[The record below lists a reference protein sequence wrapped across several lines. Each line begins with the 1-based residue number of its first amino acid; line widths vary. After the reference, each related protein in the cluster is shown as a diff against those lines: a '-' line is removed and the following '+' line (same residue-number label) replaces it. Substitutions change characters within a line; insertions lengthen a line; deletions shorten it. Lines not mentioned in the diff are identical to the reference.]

1 MTLDQ
6 AKDPVCGMLVDR
18 HSNEIVYQTMHFA
31 FCSTECKNRFIA
43 HPHLYIGFPGRQA
56 PKQEGREII
65 KRRRMRLTHP
75 LSPEG
80 TLILTD
86 RLRALMGIKQLEVSG
101 DTMEI
106 SYDLLQ
112 LSAAQIETALDESGV
127 ILYEETLKQNSAA
140 AQQALSK
147 RARLNAA
154 AQRGDYSTTME
165 KE

>member
-31 FCSTECKNRFIA
+31 FCSLECKNRFIA
-43 HPHLYIGFPGRQA
+43 HPHIYIGFPGQPA

-65 KRRRMRLTHP
+65 KRRRMRLDHA

-80 TLILTD
+80 MSILTD
-86 RLRALMGIKQLEVSG
+86 SLQSLMGIKQLEVSG
-101 DTMEI
+101 DTIKI

-112 LSAAQIETALDESGV
+112 LSAAQVETALDEIGLKLGEGWAERLRRAFVHESEEWQIEGFQASPPRR
-127 ILYEETLKQNSAA
+127 IL
-140 AQQALSK
+140 
-147 RARLNAA
+147 
-154 AQRGDYSTTME
+154 
-165 KE
+165 